1 MQLLS
6 ISTLSGVTWSFLHP
20 ISRSTVPNHQSFQPN
35 PHRESY
41 HRKRNVMFFVWR
53 CFSGKV
59 CVCVCVCVSVCPNQ
73 GFLVHKAW
81 NSHEKLWTDGY
92 VHGNLR
98 APPNAIPPQNWYVPN
113 DGSFCQKVL
122 ERNFPIRSWWSALV
136 SQAIKTPNDRGLQLM
151 FRDMSEL
158 YSINPQTEFNW
169 FVKRRNLKPPR
180 IHVFHLDKN
189 PCKRW

>member
-1 MQLLS
+1 MKLS
-6 ISTLSGVTWSFLHP
+6 SSNFKVNGSKPSKLSTKSSSGKLPPQT
-20 ISRSTVPNHQSFQPN
+20 
-35 PHRESY
+35 
-41 HRKRNVMFFVWR
+41 KRHVFCLEMFFR
-53 CFSGKV
+53 KG
-59 CVCVCVCVSVCPNQ
+59 VCVCVSVCPNQ